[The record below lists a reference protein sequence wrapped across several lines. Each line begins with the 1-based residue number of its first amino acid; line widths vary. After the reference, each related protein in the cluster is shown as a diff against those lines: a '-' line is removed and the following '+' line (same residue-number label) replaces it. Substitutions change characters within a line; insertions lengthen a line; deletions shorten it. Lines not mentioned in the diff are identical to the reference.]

1 VASWNETR
9 RKRYAEDPEYRHARL
24 ARNRA
29 RYQAHKQEINE
40 RQRRRWAASDRKRTR
55 QPYSRTQLLQSYGM
69 STEDY
74 DMLSARQGGACAIC
88 RRQTAAPLCVD
99 HCHATG
105 KVRGLLCRT
114 CNSAIGFLRD
124 DEALMAA
131 ALAYLRQASAP

>member
-1 VASWNETR
+1 MASRNETR
-9 RKRYAEDPEYRHARL
+9 RKRYAEDSEYRRARL
-24 ARNRA
+24 AWNRA
-29 RYQAHKQEINE
+29 RYQVHKQEINE
-40 RQRRRWAASDRKRTR
+40 RRRLRWAASDRKRKR

-88 RRQTAAPLCVD
+88 RRQPAAPLCVD

-124 DEALMAA
+124 DEALVAA

>member
-1 VASWNETR
+1 
-9 RKRYAEDPEYRHARL
+9 
-24 ARNRA
+24 
-29 RYQAHKQEINE
+29 
-40 RQRRRWAASDRKRTR
+40 
-55 QPYSRTQLLQSYGM
+55 M
-69 STEDY
+69 SPQDY

-88 RRQTAAPLCVD
+88 RRQPAEALCVD

-124 DEALMAA
+124 DEALVAA

>member
-1 VASWNETR
+1 MTSRNETR

-24 ARNRA
+24 ASNPA
-29 RYQAHKQEINE
+29 RHELHKQEINE
-40 RQRRRWAASDRKRTR
+40 RRRLRWAASDRKRKPT
-55 QPYSRTQLLQSYGM
+55 YSRAQLLQAYGM
-69 STEDY
+69 STQDY

-124 DEALMAA
+124 DEALVAA